1 MPWKTAFSFFFFS
14 MLARVKNNI
23 IGCFTWIYQRICKK
37 LMAVVKK
44 RNNFML
50 RRELFLLSV
59 QQGGVFKGEIGHRST
74 EICKGFEHLI
84 FPVKTFFPLKRKM

>member
-1 MPWKTAFSFFFFS
+1 
-14 MLARVKNNI
+14 
-23 IGCFTWIYQRICKK
+23 
-37 LMAVVKK
+37 
-44 RNNFML
+44 ML